1 MGRGGGSAGGGGIG
15 DSCGGVSGGGGS
27 VGGVYSATRLMYVNE
42 RSGKQQDA
50 KQQQQ
55 LQQQQQ
61 ADYKA
66 KARRIQRGTFSES
79 LGLLFALHNFIC
91 LICLAKLEVF
101 CFPKYTLLLLLL
113 FI

>member
-1 MGRGGGSAGGGGIG
+1 MGWVEQQIFSSGETSRTQDSSNCSVGRGGGSGGGGGIG

-55 LQQQQQ
+55 LQQQQ

-66 KARRIQRGTFSES
+66 KARRIQRGTFSEC
-79 LGLLFALHNFIC
+79 LGLLSALHNFIC
-91 LICLAKLEVF
+91 
-101 CFPKYTLLLLLL
+101 
-113 FI
+113 